1 MESAETIIVSKPV
14 QMVLQSVAAALKW
27 GKVVVEVKDGK
38 VVMAKLERDIK
49 LSTN

>member
-1 MESAETIIVSKPV
+1 MEAAETLIVSKPA
-14 QMVLQSVAAALKW
+14 QLLLQGIATALKW
-27 GKVVVEVKDGK
+27 GKLVVEIKDGK

>member
-1 MESAETIIVSKPV
+1 MDAAETIMLSKPT
-14 QMVLQSVAAALKW
+14 QIVLQGIASVIRW
-27 GKVVVEVKDGK
+27 GKVVVEIKDGK

>member
-1 MESAETIIVSKPV
+1 MDTAETLILSKPV
-14 QMVLQSVAAALKW
+14 QLVLQGVASALKW